1 VANPEMRY
9 STIIISCLRVQS
21 LTQYANTT
29 NPTYD
34 TLASGTWSVVE
45 LNVGIF
51 CVCMPSFRRFFA
63 HAMPGCFGSTEAD
76 SESVRNAART
86 PSQLGES
93 GPKKIG
99 KKKSTLPDSLFA
111 TTMNKTGDVR
121 VESTKPDDDE
131 LQLMVLH
138 KSHNSVAE
146 SAEDVRREADS
157 LYKDSY
163 ETTVPK
169 RW

>member
-1 VANPEMRY
+1 
-9 STIIISCLRVQS
+9 
-21 LTQYANTT
+21 
-29 NPTYD
+29 
-34 TLASGTWSVVE
+34 
-45 LNVGIF
+45 
-51 CVCMPSFRRFFA
+51 MPSFRRFLA

-86 PSQLGES
+86 PSQLGGS
-93 GPKKIG
+93 GPRKTS

-111 TTMNKTGDVR
+111 TTLNKTVDVR

-138 KSHNSVAE
+138 QSHNSVAE
-146 SAEDVRREADS
+146 SAEDVGREADS
-157 LYKDSY
+157 LYEGPHDI
-163 ETTVPK
+163 TAAK